1 MLSISSLFLNLIG
14 FFLWCVVWPWG
25 DDVVL
30 DFAIYFGTKFRH
42 LYFKE
47 PGSVSIQHTVHFQRG
62 FISGLNCPIELY
74 AALAAKSAEETFYK
88 HTSAEKSWLENRMGK
103 FAQLANSLHSL
114 NLICTR

>member
-47 PGSVSIQHTVHFQRG
+47 PGSVSIQHIVHFQRG
-62 FISGLNCPIELY
+62 FISGLNCLIELY